1 MRVTMEDIARMAGV
15 SKATVSRVVNG
26 IEQGVGPETRRRVL
40 QIVKETNYRSYSLP
54 SQNQSKTL
62 GLIIPDIINPFFGE
76 LVKAIE
82 GEATEQGYTVLLGNT
97 DFSMEKEE
105 RYLSIFLAK
114 RVDGIILVTT
124 AQTAGEHYQRLK
136 KYSVPCVLVDR
147 MLAGAEYTA
156 GIFVDNSYA
165 LFMACS
171 LLIQHRNEKIA
182 LISGPRNISTSVER
196 IQGYRDALEQYRLP
210 FEERLIKYGD
220 YTFESG
226 YRAIMELEREGTR
239 FTGVLAANDTM
250 ALGAIKALKELTY
263 AIAVLYLGEVIEYST
278 SEELYHNPR
287 HPYTKELLR
296 SIPQISGD
304 ARLSTANREPPIE
317 LPSPIRPPSGCRYHP
332 RCPYRTEN
340 CSKHIPA
347 PALVGRDHIVKC
359 HRCAAQNQPIEPMEG
374 SLI

>member
-62 GLIIPDIINPFFGE
+62 GLIILDIINPFFGE

-114 RVDGIILVTT
+114 RVDGIILVTA

-263 AIAVLYLGEVIEYST
+263 AIPEDVEIIGFDNIGFSQLCDPPLATIQQPTIEMGRRAADT
-278 SEELYHNPR
+278 LIRAIVGN
-287 HPYTKELLR
+287 
-296 SIPQISGD
+296 
-304 ARLSTANREPPIE
+304 PIE
-317 LPSPIRPPSGCRYHP
+317 TKNIHLQP
-332 RCPYRTEN
+332 
-340 CSKHIPA
+340 K
-347 PALVGRDHIVKC
+347 LVVRGSVKTIYGE
-359 HRCAAQNQPIEPMEG
+359 RI
-374 SLI
+374 LYV

>member
-156 GIFVDNSYA
+156 G
-165 LFMACS
+165 
-171 LLIQHRNEKIA
+171 LIQHRNEKIA

-263 AIAVLYLGEVIEYST
+263 AIPEDVEIIGFDNIGFSQLCDPPLATIQQPTIEMGRRAADT
-278 SEELYHNPR
+278 LIR
-287 HPYTKELLR
+287 AIVGK
-296 SIPQISGD
+296 
-304 ARLSTANREPPIE
+304 PIE
-317 LPSPIRPPSGCRYHP
+317 TKNIHLQP
-332 RCPYRTEN
+332 
-340 CSKHIPA
+340 K
-347 PALVGRDHIVKC
+347 LVVRGSVKTIYGE
-359 HRCAAQNQPIEPMEG
+359 RI
-374 SLI
+374 LYV